1 MRCRKWNSL
10 SLALAVA
17 IPGGCSVS
25 WDTPGPQE
33 LYLKNYVD
41 AHFHALGTEFVD
53 ALSRTD
59 FLTQLRRTRVL
70 YLGDHHRDVQLHA
83 RMLELLD
90 WICAQGLRPV
100 IGMEAIGSQDN
111 PSLQEFLVGGIQLDA
126 LRRRIVS
133 RWPLSWLERQGVD
146 RAFFRDLLR
155 RTHRH
160 KLDAFPLEPT
170 PRFGLDHRDGVIATN
185 IRRAL
190 RLYPDRLI
198 LVIVGHAH
206 ILGDGHLLGRVGAP
220 SMTIAARCSPVLT
233 RAIARHPPV
242 GKHEFLRT
250 DRGVLFF
257 PPRSVE
263 RISGAGFGTQ
273 SSEVRKP

>member
-1 MRCRKWNSL
+1 MRCRKWKSL

-17 IPGGCSVS
+17 SSGGCSVS
-25 WDTPGPQE
+25 WDAPAPQQ
-33 LYLKNYVD
+33 LCLKNYVD
-41 AHFHALGTEFVD
+41 AHFQQLGTEFVD
-53 ALSRTD
+53 ALPRTD

-70 YLGDHHRDVQLHA
+70 YLGDHHRDAHLHA
-83 RMLELLD
+83 RILELLD

-111 PSLQEFLVGGIQLDA
+111 PGLQEFVAGGIELEA
-126 LRRRIVS
+126 LRRRIAI
-133 RWPLSWLERQGVD
+133 RWPLSWLERDGVD
-146 RAFFRDLLR
+146 RAFFLNLLR
-155 RTHRH
+155 RTRRH
-160 KLDAFPLEPT
+160 ELDAFPLEPT
-170 PRFGLDHRDGVIATN
+170 PRLGLDHRDGVIATN

-233 RAIARHPPV
+233 RAIAQHPPV
-242 GKHEFLRT
+242 GKNEFLRT

-257 PPRSVE
+257 PPANIE
-263 RISGAGFGTQ
+263 RISDQ
-273 SSEVRKP
+273 